1 MCHVKSTL
9 TSQNIFKSDQ
19 YHHLHTPMRFLSA
32 IVFLTCSFTVTAHG
46 DHSQNVL
53 KEKPSH
59 LRWQDWHMLEEH
71 NIAEYDAQTF
81 FTMHDLKGADQWD
94 RSDILNLYGIKH
106 ETIIGDGSGVGEN
119 SREVTPEVQNMVVE
133 SIFKLFDTDKNGVIS
148 KDEWVSFHN
157 NGGELPDFGYGQG
170 HHLDFESEYEEH
182 HWNQYHAN
190 DDPDTKI
197 KHKEDIEHELLH
209 HKHEIEKTH
218 DRSSEL
224 REVTEN
230 FLSKIRIENLKP
242 KYRI

>member
-1 MCHVKSTL
+1 MARLAHVGRTQYSRIRC
-9 TSQNIFKSDQ
+9 SNI
-19 YHHLHTPMRFLSA
+19 
-32 IVFLTCSFTVTAHG
+32 
-46 DHSQNVL
+46 
-53 KEKPSH
+53 
-59 LRWQDWHMLEEH
+59 
-71 NIAEYDAQTF
+71 

-106 ETIIGDGSGVGEN
+106 ETIIGDGSGMGEN

-133 SIFKLFDTDKNGVIS
+133 SIFKLLDTDKNGVIS
-148 KDEWVSFHN
+148 RDEWVLFHN

-224 REVTEN
+224 RDVTEN